1 MSKNTDKIGSKIRSL
16 YSRVPLY
23 LAVMVFFLSV
33 VLVYYRRLYSETVK
47 NITNEGRINAIE
59 SSAQI
64 DNKIESNL
72 DVIKHSAYTIDKMIL
87 EGDSQEEILEFL
99 TDETVAVAETL
110 ITDSNGIYGYI
121 NGEYLDGLGWV
132 PDEDYDPTERPWYL
146 EAMAGN
152 GEVVIADPYLDEL
165 TGSVMLSFAKTL
177 CDGVSVMS
185 MDVSMEGFQDILEK
199 YVSEGDSNYEFIVNS
214 NGMILAHSFRDL
226 IGDNLYLDEDPFA
239 RAIAVQIANHE
250 TGNFS
255 YKYNSRDYMVYYIP
269 LEYGWTCV
277 SVIDATDEFDALK
290 RSLFLT
296 ILVSI
301 FIVVIFLI
309 IMFVSEKR
317 ARETRA
323 FALKTEQAMAA
334 NEAKTSF
341 LSNMSHEIRTPINA
355 ILGMNEMILR
365 ESADETILTYSENI
379 KGAGNSLLGIINDV
393 LDFSKIEAGK
403 IEIIPVDYDI
413 SSVLNDLVNM
423 IHTRA
428 DDKGLLLNLK
438 FNPDTPKC
446 LNGDEVRVK
455 QVITN
460 ILTNAVKYTEKG
472 SITFSIDF
480 ERPADDDKNII
491 LKVSVSDTGIG
502 IKEEDLQKLFSKF
515 ERIEEKRNRNIEGTG
530 LGMNITQSLLE
541 LMDSH
546 LDVESIYGEGSVFS
560 FKLKQ
565 QVVDWEPLGDYEKSY
580 KEHLQNRE
588 EYREKFTAADARIL
602 VVDDNPMNLIVFK
615 SLVKQTL
622 VHIDTANDGDE
633 GIRLSQV
640 VNYDILFLDHMM
652 PGKDGIETLQAIR
665 EDPGNLNV
673 KTPAVCLTANAISGA
688 REQYIEAGFDDYLTK
703 PIDTD
708 KLEEMMLAMIPA
720 EKISIVD
727 DGTSSSRVVE
737 SSSGASGQEA
747 RSAVIPEELLT
758 LTGTYLI
765 DIRSGLKNSASPE
778 MYVELL
784 KIYNDSYSETAEIL
798 NRYFETKAYKD
809 YTIKIHALKSSSRII
824 GATEIG
830 EDAQK
835 LEDAGKAGDYGYITE
850 NHAPFM
856 GKYTA
861 LVELIS
867 ETLGVEDDSDKP
879 PAAPEYILA
888 KYEEIKAAAE
898 DMDCE
903 KLEEI
908 FSEMSGYRIPD
919 TEKGLYEKLKNAA
932 SDYDYDGIL
941 ELLPF

>member
-1 MSKNTDKIGSKIRSL
+1 MSKNTDRIGSKIRSL

-33 VLVYYRRLYSETVK
+33 VLVYYKRLYSETVK
-47 NITNEGRINAIE
+47 NITNEGRIYAIE

-64 DNKIESNL
+64 DNKILSNL

-87 EGDSQEEILEFL
+87 EGSSQEEILEFL

-132 PDEDYDPTERPWYL
+132 PDEDYDPTQRPWYL

-177 CDGVSVMS
+177 CDGESVMS

-199 YVSEGDSNYEFIVNS
+199 HVSEGNSNYEFIVNS

-239 RAIAVQIANHE
+239 QAIAVKIANHE

-269 LEYGWTCV
+269 LEYGWTCI

-438 FNPDTPKC
+438 FNPDTPKR
-446 LNGDEVRVK
+446 LHGDEVRVK

-472 SITFSIDF
+472 SVTFSIDF
-480 ERPADDDKNII
+480 ERPVDDDKNII

-588 EYREKFTAADARIL
+588 VYREKFTASDARIL

-747 RSAVIPEELLT
+747 KSAVIPEELLT

-835 LEDAGKAGDYGYITE
+835 LEDAGKAGDYGYISE

-867 ETLGVEDDSDKP
+867 ETLVAEDDSDKP

>member
-64 DNKIESNL
+64 DNKIVSNL

-110 ITDSNGIYGYI
+110 INDSNGIYGYI

-199 YVSEGDSNYEFIVNS
+199 HVSEGNSNYEFIVNS

-255 YKYNSRDYMVYYIP
+255 YKYNGRDYMVYYIP

-277 SVIDATDEFDALK
+277 SVIDATEEFDSLK
-290 RSLFLT
+290 LSLCLT
-296 ILVSI
+296 ILISL
-301 FIVVIFLI
+301 FIVVIFII

-438 FNPDTPKC
+438 FNPDTPKR
-446 LNGDEVRVK
+446 LHGDEVRVK

-480 ERPADDDKNII
+480 ERPEDDDKSVI

-588 EYREKFTAADARIL
+588 EYREKFTASDARIL

-720 EKISIVD
+720 EKITIVD
-727 DGTSSSRVVE
+727 DNSSSSRVVE

-747 RSAVIPEELLT
+747 KSAVIPEELLT

-809 YTIKIHALKSSSRII
+809 YTVKIHALKSSSRII

-835 LEDAGKAGDYGYITE
+835 LEDAGKAGDFGYISE

-867 ETLGVEDDSDKP
+867 ETLGSEDDSDKP

-919 TEKGLYEKLKNAA
+919 SEKGLYEKLKNAA
-932 SDYDYDGIL
+932 SDYDYGGIL

>member
-1 MSKNTDKIGSKIRSL
+1 MSKNTDKIGSKIRLL

-33 VLVYYRRLYSETVK
+33 VLVYYKRLYSETVK

-64 DNKIESNL
+64 DNKIVSNL

-87 EGDSQEEILEFL
+87 EGDSREEILEFL

-165 TGSVMLSFAKTL
+165 TGSVMISFAKTL

-199 YVSEGDSNYEFIVNS
+199 HVSEGNSNYEFIVNS
-214 NGMILAHSFRDL
+214 NGMILAHSSRDL
-226 IGDNLYLDEDPFA
+226 IGDNIFLDEDPLA

-255 YKYNSRDYMVYYIP
+255 YKHNSRDYMVYYIP

-277 SVIDATDEFDALK
+277 SVIDATDEFDTLK

-323 FALKTEQAMAA
+323 FDLKTEQAMAA

-438 FNPDTPKC
+438 FNPDTPKR

-480 ERPADDDKNII
+480 ERPVDDDKNII

-835 LEDAGKAGDYGYITE
+835 LEDAGKAGDYGYISE

-867 ETLGVEDDSDKP
+867 ETLGAEDDSDKP
-879 PAAPEYILA
+879 PAAPDYILA